1 MNEGG
6 GNGARYGGIKVRTD
20 TTKLSESDMVVAS
33 FGDGRNLVGKG
44 KMFIKDE
51 AEIASRVSGVE

>member
-1 MNEGG
+1 MNDGG
-6 GNGARYGGIKVRTD
+6 GNGARCGGIKIRTD
-20 TTKLSESDMVVAS
+20 TMKLSDMVVAS

-44 KMFIKDE
+44 KMIIKDE